1 MQCFEASARHLSFT
15 RAGDEL
21 NLTQSAVSKQ
31 VAQMELV
38 LPSPVPPCAQAPA
51 DHFLGLTL
59 SNRSAQDTRP
69 GGDVDSLHAVLRG

>member
-31 VAQMELV
+31 VAQLELV
-38 LPSPVPPCAQAPA
+38 LQHPPVPPCSAC
-51 DHFLGLTL
+51 
-59 SNRSAQDTRP
+59 RS
-69 GGDVDSLHAVLRG
+69 LLRAHSI